1 MHSERSATNILL
13 QALTSNEKDF
23 AKILLD
29 EKTATHCPKYQ
40 NPLEEAF
47 VQHFASAT
55 DKESLR
61 ALALIAALYLSV
73 MHCDFP
79 TPLLRTS
86 IGYLRE
92 NITLPAF
99 NCSHYEKLYE
109 KLSLEESIELSLFTN
124 IDKFAKINLTKNQV
138 FDAFDFLS
146 NGL

>member
-1 MHSERSATNILL
+1 MHCERSVTNILL

-23 AKILLD
+23 AKILLA
-29 EKTATHCPKYQ
+29 EKAATHCPEYE
-40 NPLEEAF
+40 NPMEEAF

-55 DKESLR
+55 DRESLR

-73 MHCDFP
+73 MHCGFP
-79 TPLLRTS
+79 TTLLRAS

-92 NITLPAF
+92 NISLPAF
-99 NCSHYEKLYE
+99 NCNHYEKLY
-109 KLSLEESIELSLFTN
+109 KKVSPEESIEILLFTN
-124 IDKFAKINLTKNQV
+124 IDKFAKINLTKNQI